1 MALIWRSDPPEQMTN
16 ASATVVTVDGG
27 LAQRTQ
33 VQLGLVNASAVQV
46 KSGLMDGQVVAVG
59 NVNGLNSGDV
69 VLPQVRTAVASTI
82 GAQQ

>member
-1 MALIWRSDPPEQMTN
+1 M
-16 ASATVVTVDGG
+16 DGG

-46 KSGLMDGQVVAVG
+46 KSGLTDGQVVAVG

-69 VLPQVRTAVASTI
+69 VVPQVRTAVASTT
-82 GAQQ
+82 GVQQ